1 MSLESTNIT
10 TNTTN
15 ITWIDTAYYINP
27 YFWANLGI
35 GLDLGLSILGAAWG
49 IYLTGSSLLSA
60 SVKTP
65 RITSKNLVSVIFC
78 EAVAIYGVIIG
89 IIMAGKVGDKKLTEI
104 MAEYDHALWTGFGL
118 FCLGLYVGLSN
129 LFCGVCVGVTG
140 SNLAIA
146 DAQTPETYVKILI
159 IEIFGS
165 ALGIFGIIVGI
176 IQSTSADGLST
187 NSISINIAYG
197 TLCQ

>member
-1 MSLESTNIT
+1 MFSNT

-15 ITWIDTAYYINP
+15 TTTNITWSSTAYYINP

-187 NSISINIAYG
+187 K
-197 TLCQ
+197 

>member
-1 MSLESTNIT
+1 MSS

-15 ITWIDTAYYINP
+15 WYSTMYNINP

-49 IYLTGSSLLSA
+49 IYLTGSSLLAA

-65 RITSKNLVSVIFC
+65 RITSKNLVSIIFC
-78 EAVAIYGVIIG
+78 EAVAIYGVIMG
-89 IIMAGKVGDKKLTEI
+89 IIMSGKVGDKTYEEI
-104 MAEYDHALWTGFGL
+104 MLSYDHALWTGFGL
-118 FCLGLYVGLSN
+118 LCLGVYVGLSN

-176 IQSTSADGLST
+176 IQATSADGLST
-187 NSISINIAYG
+187 K
-197 TLCQ
+197 

>member
-1 MSLESTNIT
+1 MSSA
-10 TNTTN
+10 NTTN
-15 ITWIDTAYYINP
+15 WYSTMYNINP

-49 IYLTGSSLLSA
+49 IYLTGSSLLAA

-65 RITSKNLVSVIFC
+65 RITSKNLVSIIFC
-78 EAVAIYGVIIG
+78 EAVAIYGVIMG
-89 IIMAGKVGDKKLTEI
+89 IIMSGKVGDKTYEEI
-104 MAEYDHALWTGFGL
+104 MLSYDHALWTGFGL
-118 FCLGLYVGLSN
+118 LCLGVYVGLSN

-176 IQSTSADGLST
+176 IQATNANGLSKK
-187 NSISINIAYG
+187 
-197 TLCQ
+197 

>member
-1 MSLESTNIT
+1 MSAQFQNGTWTNEL
-10 TNTTN
+10 
-15 ITWIDTAYYINP
+15 YRMNP

-35 GLDLGLSILGAAWG
+35 GFDLGFSILGAAWG
-49 IYLTGSSLLSA
+49 IYLTGSSLLAA
-60 SVKTP
+60 SIKAP

-89 IIMAGKVGDKKLTEI
+89 IIMSGKIGDKPFQEI
-104 MAEYDHALWTGFGL
+104 IENYNHALWTGFSL
-118 FCLGLYVGLSN
+118 FTLGIYVGLSN

-140 SNLAIA
+140 SNCAIA
-146 DAQTPETYVKILI
+146 DAQTPETFVKILI

-176 IQSTSADGLST
+176 IQANNADGLTT
-187 NSISINIAYG
+187 NK
-197 TLCQ
+197 

>member
-1 MSLESTNIT
+1 MSTFNGT
-10 TNTTN
+10 T
-15 ITWIDTAYYINP
+15 TWSDTLYRTNP

-35 GLDLGLSILGAAWG
+35 GFDLGLSILGAAWG
-49 IYLTGSSLLSA
+49 IYLTGSSLLAA
-60 SVKTP
+60 SVKAP

-89 IIMAGKVGDKKLTEI
+89 IIMSGKVGDKSFVDI
-104 MAEYDHALWTGFGL
+104 INNYDYALWTGFSL
-118 FCLGLYVGLSN
+118 FTLGIYVGLSN

-140 SNLAIA
+140 SNCAIA
-146 DAQTPETYVKILI
+146 DAQTPETFVKILI

-176 IQSTSADGLST
+176 IQANSAGGLMD
-187 NSISINIAYG
+187 NK
-197 TLCQ
+197 

>member
-1 MSLESTNIT
+1 MSAQFQNGTWTNEL
-10 TNTTN
+10 
-15 ITWIDTAYYINP
+15 YRMNP

-35 GLDLGLSILGAAWG
+35 GFDLGLSILGAAWG
-49 IYLTGSSLLSA
+49 IYLTGSSLLAA

-89 IIMAGKVGDKKLTEI
+89 IIMSGKIGDKPFQEI
-104 MAEYDHALWTGFGL
+104 IENYNHALWTGFSL
-118 FCLGLYVGLSN
+118 FTLGIYVGLSN

-140 SNLAIA
+140 SNCAIA
-146 DAQTPETYVKILI
+146 DAQTPETFVKILI

-176 IQSTSADGLST
+176 IQANSADGLST
-187 NSISINIAYG
+187 K
-197 TLCQ
+197 

>member
-1 MSLESTNIT
+1 M
-10 TNTTN
+10 
-15 ITWIDTAYYINP
+15 NP

-35 GLDLGLSILGAAWG
+35 GFDLGLSILGAAWG
-49 IYLTGSSLLSA
+49 IYLTGSSLLAA

-89 IIMAGKVGDKKLTEI
+89 IIMSGKIGDKPFQEI
-104 MAEYDHALWTGFGL
+104 IEHYDHALWTGFSL
-118 FCLGLYVGLSN
+118 FTLGIYVGLSN

-140 SNLAIA
+140 SNCAIA
-146 DAQTPETYVKILI
+146 DAQTPETFVKILI

-176 IQSTSADGLST
+176 IQANNADGLTT
-187 NSISINIAYG
+187 NK
-197 TLCQ
+197 

>member
-1 MSLESTNIT
+1 MSSN
-10 TNTTN
+10 NTT
-15 ITWIDTAYYINP
+15 TWTEGIYNINP
-27 YFWANLGI
+27 YFWAEVGV
-35 GLDLGLSILGAAWG
+35 GLALGLSILGAAWG
-49 IYLTGSSLLSA
+49 IFLTGSSLLSA
-60 SVKTP
+60 SAKAP
-65 RITSKNLVSVIFC
+65 RITSKNLVSIIFC

-89 IIMAGKVGDKKLTEI
+89 IIMSGKIGNKKIDELI
-104 MAEYDHALWTGFGL
+104 QNYDHALWTGFGL
-118 FCLGLYVGLSN
+118 LCLGIYVGLSN

-176 IQSTSADGLST
+176 IQSTSADGLTSK
-187 NSISINIAYG
+187 
-197 TLCQ
+197 

>member
-1 MSLESTNIT
+1 M
-10 TNTTN
+10 
-15 ITWIDTAYYINP
+15 YYMNP

-35 GLDLGLSILGAAWG
+35 GFDLGLSILGAAWG
-49 IYLTGSSLLSA
+49 IYLTGSSLLAA

-89 IIMAGKVGDKKLTEI
+89 IIMAGKIGDKNFNEYVLTDTNVNPDI
-104 MAEYDHALWTGFGL
+104 NYNYNYALWTGFNL
-118 FCLGLYVGLSN
+118 FTLGVYVGLSN

-140 SNLAIA
+140 SNCAIA
-146 DAQTPETYVKILI
+146 DAQTPETFVKILI

-176 IQSTSADGLST
+176 IQANTAGGLS
-187 NSISINIAYG
+187 SK
-197 TLCQ
+197 

>member
-1 MSLESTNIT
+1 MSEQFQNGTWTNEL
-10 TNTTN
+10 
-15 ITWIDTAYYINP
+15 YRMNP

-35 GLDLGLSILGAAWG
+35 GFDLGLSILGAAWG
-49 IYLTGSSLLSA
+49 IYLTGSSLLAA

-89 IIMAGKVGDKKLTEI
+89 IIMSGKIGDKSFQEI
-104 MAEYDHALWTGFGL
+104 IENYNHALWTGFSL
-118 FCLGLYVGLSN
+118 FTLGIYVGLSN

-140 SNLAIA
+140 SNCAIA
-146 DAQTPETYVKILI
+146 DAQTPETFVKILI

-176 IQSTSADGLST
+176 IQANSATGL
-187 NSISINIAYG
+187 INN
-197 TLCQ
+197 TT

>member
-1 MSLESTNIT
+1 MSS

-15 ITWIDTAYYINP
+15 WYSTMYNINP

-49 IYLTGSSLLSA
+49 IYLTGSSLLAA

-65 RITSKNLVSVIFC
+65 RITSKNLVSIIFC
-78 EAVAIYGVIIG
+78 EAVAIYGVIMG
-89 IIMAGKVGDKKLTEI
+89 IIMSGKVGDKTYEEI
-104 MAEYDHALWTGFGL
+104 MLSYDHALWTGFGL
-118 FCLGLYVGLSN
+118 LCLGVYVGLSN
-129 LFCGVCVGVTG
+129 LFCGVCIGVTG

-165 ALGIFGIIVGI
+165 AIGIFGIIVGI
-176 IQSTSADGLST
+176 IQATNANGLSKK
-187 NSISINIAYG
+187 
-197 TLCQ
+197 

>member
-1 MSLESTNIT
+1 MSNV

-15 ITWIDTAYYINP
+15 FTWSDSLYRMNP
-27 YFWANLGI
+27 YYWANLGI
-35 GLDLGLSILGAAWG
+35 GFDLGLSILGAAWG
-49 IYLTGSSLLSA
+49 IYLTGSSLLAA
-60 SVKTP
+60 SIKTP

-89 IIMAGKVGDKKLTEI
+89 IIMSGKVGDKSFGDLLNS
-104 MAEYDHALWTGFGL
+104 YDFALWTGFNL
-118 FCLGLYVGLSN
+118 FTLGIYVGLSN

-140 SNLAIA
+140 SNCAIA
-146 DAQTPETYVKILI
+146 DAQTPETFVKILI

-176 IQSTSADGLST
+176 IQANSASGLAVSK
-187 NSISINIAYG
+187 
-197 TLCQ
+197 

>member
-1 MSLESTNIT
+1 MSNT
-10 TNTTN
+10 TNTS
-15 ITWIDTAYYINP
+15 TWSEVLYRVNP
-27 YFWANLGI
+27 YFYANVGI

-60 SVKTP
+60 SIKAP

-89 IIMAGKVGDKKLTEI
+89 IIMSGKVGDKPFAEI
-104 MAEYDHALWTGFGL
+104 LKTYDHALWTGVNL
-118 FCLGLYVGLSN
+118 FTLGLYVGLSN

-140 SNLAIA
+140 SNCAIA
-146 DAQTPETYVKILI
+146 DAQSPETFVKILI

-176 IQSTSADGLST
+176 IQANSATGLA
-187 NSISINIAYG
+187 NK
-197 TLCQ
+197 

>member
-1 MSLESTNIT
+1 MSIPDYNQTI
-10 TNTTN
+10 
-15 ITWIDTAYYINP
+15 ITWSDSLYRINP
-27 YFWANLGI
+27 YFWANLGV
-35 GLDLGLSILGAAWG
+35 GFDLGLSILGAAWG
-49 IYLTGSSLLSA
+49 IYLTGSSLLAA

-89 IIMAGKVGDKKLTEI
+89 IIMSGKIGDKTLGELLI
-104 MAEYDHALWTGFGL
+104 NDNHQYDYAIWTGFSL
-118 FCLGLYVGLSN
+118 FTLGIYVGLSN

-140 SNLAIA
+140 SNCAIA
-146 DAQTPETYVKILI
+146 DAQTPETFVKILI

-176 IQSTSADGLST
+176 IQANNANGLSKST
-187 NSISINIAYG
+187 
-197 TLCQ
+197 

>member
-1 MSLESTNIT
+1 MATTVNYTATWTDSL
-10 TNTTN
+10 
-15 ITWIDTAYYINP
+15 YRVNP

-35 GLDLGLSILGAAWG
+35 GFDLGLSILGAAWG
-49 IYLTGSSLLSA
+49 IYLTGSSLLAA

-89 IIMAGKVGDKKLTEI
+89 IIMSGKVGDRTFEEI
-104 MAEYDHALWTGFGL
+104 IKEYDHALWTGFNL
-118 FCLGLYVGLSN
+118 FTLGIYVGLSN

-140 SNLAIA
+140 SNCAIA
-146 DAQTPETYVKILI
+146 DAQTPETFVKILI

-176 IQSTSADGLST
+176 IQATSADGLSS
-187 NSISINIAYG
+187 NK
-197 TLCQ
+197 

>member
-1 MSLESTNIT
+1 MPLVF
-10 TNTTN
+10 NTTWYSTMYN
-15 ITWIDTAYYINP
+15 INP

-49 IYLTGSSLLSA
+49 IYLTGSSLLAA

-65 RITSKNLVSVIFC
+65 RITSKNLVSIIFC

-89 IIMAGKVGDKKLTEI
+89 IIMAGKVGDTTFEQI
-104 MAEYDHALWTGFGL
+104 MLRYDYALWTGFGL
-118 FCLGLYVGLSN
+118 LCLGVYVGLSN

-176 IQSTSADGLST
+176 IQATNANGLT
-187 NSISINIAYG
+187 NK
-197 TLCQ
+197 

>member
-1 MSLESTNIT
+1 MSS

-15 ITWIDTAYYINP
+15 WYSTMYNINP

-49 IYLTGSSLLSA
+49 IYLTGSSLLAA

-65 RITSKNLVSVIFC
+65 RITSKNLVSIIFC
-78 EAVAIYGVIIG
+78 EAVAIYGVIMG
-89 IIMAGKVGDKKLTEI
+89 IIMSGKVGDKTYEEI
-104 MAEYDHALWTGFGL
+104 MLSYDHALWTGFGL
-118 FCLGLYVGLSN
+118 LCLGVYVGLSN

-176 IQSTSADGLST
+176 IQANNANGLSKK
-187 NSISINIAYG
+187 
-197 TLCQ
+197 

>member
-1 MSLESTNIT
+1 MSAN
-10 TNTTN
+10 NTTS
-15 ITWIDTAYYINP
+15 TWSSTTYNINP

-49 IYLTGSSLLSA
+49 IYLTGSSLLAA

-65 RITSKNLVSVIFC
+65 RITSKNLVSIIFC
-78 EAVAIYGVIIG
+78 EAVAIYGVIMG
-89 IIMAGKVGDKKLTEI
+89 IIMSGKVGDKTYEEI
-104 MAEYDHALWTGFGL
+104 MLSYDHALWTGFGL
-118 FCLGLYVGLSN
+118 LCLGVYVGLSN

-176 IQSTSADGLST
+176 IQATNANGLSKK
-187 NSISINIAYG
+187 
-197 TLCQ
+197 

>member
-1 MSLESTNIT
+1 MSN
-10 TNTTN
+10 NTTWTET
-15 ITWIDTAYYINP
+15 IYYISP
-27 YFWANLGI
+27 YFWADVGI

-49 IYLTGSSLLSA
+49 IFITGSSLLSA
-60 SVKTP
+60 SAKAP
-65 RITSKNLVSVIFC
+65 RITSKNLVSIIFC

-89 IIMAGKVGDKKLTEI
+89 IIMSGKVGSKTVQQLLDN
-104 MAEYDHALWTGFGL
+104 YDHALWTGFGL
-118 FCLGLYVGLSN
+118 LCLGVYVGLSN

-176 IQSTSADGLST
+176 IQSTSADGLTSK
-187 NSISINIAYG
+187 
-197 TLCQ
+197 

>member
-1 MSLESTNIT
+1 MASNRTDNIT
-10 TNTTN
+10 LSWGTTLYN
-15 ITWIDTAYYINP
+15 INP
-27 YFWANLGI
+27 YFWANFGI
-35 GLDLGLSILGAAWG
+35 GFDLGLSILGAAWG
-49 IYLTGSSLLSA
+49 IYLTGSTLLAA

-65 RITSKNLVSVIFC
+65 RIKSKNLVSVIFC

-89 IIMAGKVGDKKLTEI
+89 IIMSGKVGNKTFKEI
-104 MAEYDHALWTGFGL
+104 MEDYDHALWTGFGL
-118 FCLGLYVGLSN
+118 LCLGIYVGLSN

-176 IQSTSADGLST
+176 IQATYADGLST
-187 NSISINIAYG
+187 K
-197 TLCQ
+197 

>member
-1 MSLESTNIT
+1 MSLSATNF
-10 TNTTN
+10 
-15 ITWIDTAYYINP
+15 TWSDSVYRMNP

-35 GLDLGLSILGAAWG
+35 GFDLGLSILGAAWG
-49 IYLTGSSLLSA
+49 IYLTGSSLLAA

-89 IIMAGKVGDKKLTEI
+89 IIMSGKVGDKAFKDVIST
-104 MAEYDHALWTGFGL
+104 YDFALWTGFNL
-118 FCLGLYVGLSN
+118 FTLGIDVGLSN

-140 SNLAIA
+140 SNCAIA
-146 DAQTPETYVKILI
+146 DAQTPETFVKILI

-176 IQSTSADGLST
+176 IQANSASGLAVSK
-187 NSISINIAYG
+187 
-197 TLCQ
+197 

>member
-1 MSLESTNIT
+1 MSADLNVT
-10 TNTTN
+10 T
-15 ITWIDTAYYINP
+15 TWSETLYRINP

-35 GLDLGLSILGAAWG
+35 GFDLGLSILGAAWG
-49 IYLTGSSLLSA
+49 IYLTGSSLLAA
-60 SVKTP
+60 SVKAP

-89 IIMAGKVGDKKLTEI
+89 IIMSGKVGDKPFADI
-104 MAEYDHALWTGFGL
+104 INNYDFALWTGFNL
-118 FCLGLYVGLSN
+118 FTLGIYVGLSN

-140 SNLAIA
+140 SNCAIA
-146 DAQTPETYVKILI
+146 DAQTPETFVKILI

-176 IQSTSADGLST
+176 IQANNADGLTT
-187 NSISINIAYG
+187 NK
-197 TLCQ
+197 

>member
-1 MSLESTNIT
+1 MSN
-10 TNTTN
+10 NTTAWTET
-15 ITWIDTAYYINP
+15 IYYINP
-27 YFWANLGI
+27 YFWADVGI

-49 IYLTGSSLLSA
+49 IFITGSSLLSA
-60 SVKTP
+60 SAKAP
-65 RITSKNLVSVIFC
+65 RITSKNLVSIIFC

-89 IIMAGKVGDKKLTEI
+89 IIMSGKVGSKTVQQLLDN
-104 MAEYDHALWTGFGL
+104 YDHALWTGFGL
-118 FCLGLYVGLSN
+118 LCLGVYVGLSN

-176 IQSTSADGLST
+176 IQSTSADGLTSK
-187 NSISINIAYG
+187 
-197 TLCQ
+197 

>member
-1 MSLESTNIT
+1 MYN
-10 TNTTN
+10 
-15 ITWIDTAYYINP
+15 INP

-49 IYLTGSSLLSA
+49 IYLTGSSLLAA

-65 RITSKNLVSVIFC
+65 RITSKNLVSIIFC
-78 EAVAIYGVIIG
+78 EAVAIYGVIMG
-89 IIMAGKVGDKKLTEI
+89 IIMSGKVGDKTYEEI
-104 MAEYDHALWTGFGL
+104 MLSYDHALWTGFGL
-118 FCLGLYVGLSN
+118 LCLGVYVGLSN

-176 IQSTSADGLST
+176 IQATNANGLSKK
-187 NSISINIAYG
+187 
-197 TLCQ
+197 